1 MDLPLFLEASL
12 SQTDECREEW
22 QRDIDDTSRRGSGEL
37 ISLTVSAAP
46 HLLSGVEVLA

>member
-1 MDLPLFLEASL
+1 MDLPLFFEASL

-37 ISLTVSAAP
+37 ISLAVSAAP